1 MDAPYVPFDFAFVAG
16 NTPSIIFTV
25 TDGAGD
31 PVDVSDADIYFTCK
45 SDPSDADPGLFQ
57 LSTATGEIVID
68 GSTFT
73 VTIPAD
79 KTKDLTALAYPWDC
93 KVELAGNVQ
102 TVSGGALTPWP
113 AITRA

>member
-45 SDPSDADPGLFQ
+45 SDPSDADPGL
-57 LSTATGEIVID
+57 
-68 GSTFT
+68 
-73 VTIPAD
+73 
-79 KTKDLTALAYPWDC
+79 
-93 KVELAGNVQ
+93 
-102 TVSGGALTPWP
+102 
-113 AITRA
+113 